1 MTIQWNELSEAF
13 AFLGNSLLNPM
24 SQNSTI
30 GLKAEFWKAFP
41 TFGDEGVQA
50 VTDALACFANSE
62 AADEHGVNVEF
73 TRLFVGPPKPAAAPW
88 ETAYR
93 GGAEG
98 VMFGAATHE
107 MRAALREAGVALD
120 NSNKQYED
128 HMGIEL
134 LLASV
139 LCGRVAE
146 GETAAQEEAAEAA
159 VAFMRK
165 HPASWMEAFEAAV
178 STAAP
183 GGYYAGILALAKALL
198 GLIAK

>member
-30 GLKAEFWKAFP
+30 GLQADFWKAFP
-41 TFGDEGVQA
+41 SFGDEAVQA
-50 VTDALACFANSE
+50 ATDTLAGFAESE
-62 AADEHGVNVEF
+62 RADESAVNVEF

-93 GGAEG
+93 GAAKG
-98 VMFGAATHE
+98 VMFGQATHE
-107 MRAALREAGVALD
+107 MRAALREAGVALE

-128 HMGIEL
+128 HIGIEL

-139 LCGRVAE
+139 LCARVAE

-159 VAFMRK
+159 VAFIRK
-165 HPASWMEAFEAAV
+165 HPASWAEALEVAV
-178 STAAP
+178 TAAAP
-183 GGYYAGILALAKALL
+183 SGYYAGILALIRALL
-198 GLIAK
+198 QLVVR